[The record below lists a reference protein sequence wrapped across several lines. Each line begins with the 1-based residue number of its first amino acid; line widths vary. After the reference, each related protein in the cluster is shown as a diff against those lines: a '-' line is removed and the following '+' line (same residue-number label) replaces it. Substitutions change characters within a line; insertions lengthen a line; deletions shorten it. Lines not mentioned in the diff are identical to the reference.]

1 MVKCNN
7 VIIIRSSDFLLFAKN
22 GLVVGVRSLKV
33 TARAG
38 CCYECT
44 PLSQC
49 HASLVATQYSAA
61 CQTHTVHIELD
72 GARQAGRQAG
82 RQARQAGRQSLRRME
97 DRREG
102 ARGGWEQGNGREG
115 GREGGREVESDEG
128 REGGSDDDRQGERVS
143 GGREGRGREGC

>member
-1 MVKCNN
+1 M
-7 VIIIRSSDFLLFAKN
+7 
-22 GLVVGVRSLKV
+22 GVRSLKV

-72 GARQAGRQAG
+72 GARQAGR
-82 RQARQAGRQSLRRME
+82 RQAGRQ
-97 DRREG
+97 
-102 ARGGWEQGNGREG
+102 G
-115 GREGGREVESDEG
+115 GREAEKDGG
-128 REGGSDDDRQGERVS
+128 
-143 GGREGRGREGC
+143 